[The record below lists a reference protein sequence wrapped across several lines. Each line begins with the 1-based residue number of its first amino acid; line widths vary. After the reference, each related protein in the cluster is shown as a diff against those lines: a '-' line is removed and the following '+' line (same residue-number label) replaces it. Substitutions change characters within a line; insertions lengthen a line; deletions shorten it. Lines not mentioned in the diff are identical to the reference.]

1 MAPLPSRMWIHE
13 VCDRRGSSLCVEC
26 VANTVG
32 PSLGWLAGSS
42 RIAKRFLVQRLK
54 RA

>member
-1 MAPLPSRMWIHE
+1 MNEA
-13 VCDRRGSSLCVEC
+13 CDSAASSLCVEC

-32 PSLGWLAGSS
+32 PVCSRGSP
-42 RIAKRFLVQRLK
+42 RIAKWFAYIGLK